1 MKGCAQKMVIKI
13 SKTIEN
19 IQQYSQPFHD
29 IEDLNGLIEKAS
41 KAKYILLGEATHGTA
56 EFYTIRGE
64 IRKKLIQD
72 HGFTFIAVEGD
83 WPSCYEVNQYVKGH
97 SNYSHAR
104 EVLSQFHRWPA
115 WMWANE
121 EIIPLIEWLK
131 AYNLDKKE
139 EDKVGFYGIDVYS
152 LWESMETIVAYLQ
165 KINSPDLDKAMQAIT
180 CFHPYNKRPE
190 QYGMSA
196 AFLGESCR
204 EEVLELLN
212 SIVSKRRKYM
222 EEDKE
227 SYLNLQING
236 LVSKN
241 AEAYYKA
248 MVTDDIES
256 WNIRDYHMVEA
267 LEIVSQFY
275 GKAAKGIVWEHN
287 THIGDARATSMEQE
301 GLVNVG
307 QITREKF
314 GEPNVYAVGFGTYGG
329 TVIAAEKW
337 GDRYK
342 IMDIPPAQLNSWEEL
357 LHRAG
362 SFNKYLTFTEEN
374 RYFFEHTI
382 GHRAI
387 GVIYEAAYEHYGNY
401 VPSKVSVRYD
411 GFIYVDQSKAVTPIA
426 FSNEGETRL
435 AKDT

>member
-1 MKGCAQKMVIKI
+1 MVTKT
-13 SKTIEN
+13 SKSIQN
-19 IQQYSQPFHD
+19 IQQHSLPFKD
-29 IEDLNGLIEKAS
+29 MEDLNGLIQKAS
-41 KAKYILLGEATHGTA
+41 NAKYILLGEATHGTA
-56 EFYTIRGE
+56 EFYTIRAE
-64 IRKKLIQD
+64 ISKKLIINHD
-72 HGFTFIAVEGD
+72 FSFIAVEGD
-83 WPSCYEVNQYVKGH
+83 WTSCYKVNQYVKGNT
-97 SNYSHAR
+97 SYSHAR
-104 EVLSQFHRWPA
+104 EVLSQFDRWPT

-131 AYNLDKKE
+131 EYNLDKQEKE
-139 EDKVGFYGIDVYS
+139 KVGFYGIDVYG
-152 LWESMETIVAYLQ
+152 LWESMEAIVTYLK

-212 SIVSKRRKYM
+212 SIVSKRKQYM
-222 EEDKE
+222 EEDRE

-248 MVTDDIES
+248 MITDDTES
-256 WNIRDYHMVEA
+256 WNIRDHHMVEA
-267 LEIVSQFY
+267 LEIISNFY
-275 GKAAKGIVWEHN
+275 GEEAKGIVWEHN
-287 THIGDARATSMEQE
+287 THIGDARATGMEQE

-314 GEPNVYAVGFGTYGG
+314 GEPNVYAVGFGTYAG

-337 GDRYK
+337 GDPYK
-342 IMDIPPAQLNSWEEL
+342 IMDIPEAQHNSWEEQ

-362 SFNKYLTFTEEN
+362 SFNKYLTFTEDN
-374 RYFFEHTI
+374 RHLFNQLI
-382 GHRAI
+382 GHRAV
-387 GVIYEAAYEHYGNY
+387 GVIYEPAYEHYGNY
-401 VPSKVSVRYD
+401 VLSNISERYD
-411 GFIYVDQSKAVTPIA
+411 GFIFVDRSKAVTPIA
-426 FSNEGETRL
+426 SKMGRL
-435 AKDT
+435 D